1 MKLCQSKRRAVGVT
15 ALLSAAIAGLVLLSS
30 ALVLFSSSQIAWRA
44 NTELLRAHGRLAMF
58 FVEQEI
64 RNYLNPA
71 MEISLFI
78 QRQVAAGQ
86 VDPNNPAQLR
96 AVLRGALAAAPQVTD
111 VSWSDGERVRATI
124 HRRANGAIEMQSN
137 NDSGESIAP
146 ELAALIAQARR
157 SATPIW
163 GAPSAANRN
172 HVYALAALRH
182 RGQLAGVLTTGV
194 GIENLSTTV
203 RRIGEQL
210 GMTAFIIHQDK
221 VLGRREV
228 DGRMPRLSE
237 INDPV
242 IARFQSSKVTVRT
255 PTGLEIRGI
264 TDPAN
269 GEDYWVLSRVNDEFG
284 EAPWHIGIYGAKQT
298 LDNRLRAMRDSF
310 LLGLGVL
317 LLAIGCAL
325 WIARKI
331 AGPIR
336 KLAVSAK
343 HVSRLQL
350 ERIEPVAHSGVREI
364 DEQADA
370 FNQMVDGLR
379 WFEKYMPKR
388 LVRQLMHRRGDGFIE
403 SRIDTLTVM
412 FTDIIGFTALSENM
426 RPAEVAA
433 LVNAHF
439 EIVARCIEQHGGTLD
454 KYIGDAV
461 MAFWGAPERQADHA
475 QRACRAALDIAAQLT
490 REDSPVRI
498 KIAIHSGALLVGNIG
513 ASSRMNYT
521 VIGDTVNTCNRI
533 VSLCGQ
539 FDRGDKATVLT
550 SGATA
555 QLARADEQLQ
565 FAEVG
570 GYEVKGR
577 SGAVEIYALRARN
590 KSTD

>member
-1 MKLCQSKRRAVGVT
+1 MKRRQSKRRAVGVT
-15 ALLSAAIAGLVLLSS
+15 ALLSATIAGLVLLSS
-30 ALVLFSSSQIAWRA
+30 ALVLFSSAQITWRA
-44 NTELLRAHGRLAMF
+44 NTELLRASGRLAMF
-58 FVEQEI
+58 FVEEEI

-111 VSWSDGERVRATI
+111 VSWSDGERVRTI
-124 HRRANGAIEMQSN
+124 IRRRANGAIEMQF
-137 NDSGESIAP
+137 DDAAVAP
-146 ELAALIAQARR
+146 ELAALIAQSRR

-163 GAPSAANRN
+163 GASASANRN

-182 RGQLAGVLTTGV
+182 RGQLMGVLATGV

-203 RRIGEQL
+203 RRIGEKL

-242 IARFQSSKVTVRT
+242 IARFQSSKVNFRT

-350 ERIEPVAHSGVREI
+350 DRVEPVAHSGVREI

-388 LVRQLMHRRGDGFIE
+388 LVRQLMQRRGDGFIE

-426 RPAEVAA
+426 RPGEVAA

-577 SGAVEIYALRARN
+577 SGAVEIYALRARQ
-590 KSTD
+590 KSSD